1 VIVDSSAI
9 VAIVAGES
17 SGPRYAETIIGAPSA
32 TISAANFLEV
42 AIVIDNRNDPVIR
55 ARFDEVVDQLGL
67 VIVPVTVEQVQ
78 LARQAHRDYGR
89 GSGHRAQLN
98 FGDCFAYALAKS
110 TGEPLL
116 FRGDDFSHTDL
127 RSALAG

>member
-1 VIVDSSAI
+1 MIVDSSAI
-9 VAIVAGES
+9 VAIVADEAA
-17 SGPRYAETIIGAPSA
+17 GPRYAEAIIGATSPS
-32 TISAANFLEV
+32 ISAANFLEV
-42 AIVIDNRNDPVIR
+42 AIVIDRRNDPVIR
-55 ARFDEVVDQLGL
+55 ARFDEVFEQLGL
-67 VIVPVTVEQVQ
+67 AIAPVTVEQAQ

-89 GSGHRAQLN
+89 GSGHRASLN

-116 FRGDDFSHTDL
+116 FLGDDFSHTDI